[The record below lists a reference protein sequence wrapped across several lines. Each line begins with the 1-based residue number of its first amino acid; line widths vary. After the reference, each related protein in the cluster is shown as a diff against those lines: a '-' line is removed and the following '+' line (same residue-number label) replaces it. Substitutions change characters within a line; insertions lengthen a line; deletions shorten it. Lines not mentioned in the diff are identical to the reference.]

1 MDTPI
6 DPLPAA
12 APRSLR
18 IAPAVVIVLL
28 VAASFIWLVWFAE
41 PTLLRL
47 FGVFLAPALGG
58 IALLIWWLAFSR
70 ATLRAKVG
78 ITLGAAA
85 LVVAALFLAHP
96 FAGPFAALWGVPG
109 AAGAAVLI
117 WAALPRASRRVR
129 TRSALLAAIVA
140 FAPWLALRTAGQ
152 IGEGMITFAPRW
164 QPDAPG
170 VSWSATPAASRPAA
184 SQAALVGGAFDW
196 TGFRGPN
203 RNSVAIVPSAW
214 RTSTALT
221 PPTRAWSRPV
231 GLGWSSFAVIGD
243 HVFTQ
248 EQRDELEC
256 AVAYS
261 QATGSELWVHA
272 DRNRF
277 DEISGGAGPRA
288 TPTFADGTLY
298 VFGPSGLL
306 TCLDAASG
314 AVRWQYAEY
323 ARLKAPT
330 WGFASSPLIVGDL
343 VVVGLC
349 GAGGIRLAAHRREDG
364 AVAWHA
370 HGGDSGYSSP
380 HAATIAGVEQILYLD
395 GAGFTGHAPSD
406 GRELWRYDWPTKE
419 PKTIQPWP
427 LDDRTVLIG
436 MGYGYGLR
444 RLEITPNADGAWQ
457 VREVWRSNRLKT
469 KFNDFVCAG
478 GLAVGLDEGILA
490 CIDLTTGE
498 RRWKGGRYGYGQVLL
513 LPRESG
519 ETLANPASTTA
530 GEKVPAVGET
540 SGDPP
545 AGARLIVLAEDG
557 SVHLLAFD
565 AQGARELVAFDA
577 LTGKTW
583 NHPVLTPEGLL
594 IRNGEEAQFYRIAA
608 GGNAPPPAA
617 PQ

>member
-28 VAASFIWLVWFAE
+28 AAAAFVWLVWFAE

-47 FGVFLAPALGG
+47 FGVFLTPALAG

-70 ATLRAKVG
+70 ATARAKVG
-78 ITLGAAA
+78 VTLGGAA
-85 LVVAALFLAHP
+85 LVAAALFLAHP
-96 FAGPFAALWGVPG
+96 FASAFAALWGVPG

-129 TRSALLAAIVA
+129 ARGALLGALAA

-170 VSWSATPAASRPAA
+170 VRWSAPTNTASRPAA
-184 SQAALVGGAFDW
+184 SQAALVAGAFDW

-203 RNSVAIVPSAW
+203 RNSVAIASSAW
-214 RTSTALT
+214 RTAAAPA
-221 PPTRAWSRPV
+221 PPARVWSKRV
-231 GLGWSSFAVIGD
+231 GLGWSSYALIGD
-243 HVFTQ
+243 HIFTQ

-256 AVAYS
+256 VVAYS
-261 QATGSELWVHA
+261 LSTGSELWVHA

-288 TPTFADGTLY
+288 TPTFADGSLY

-314 AVRWQYAEY
+314 AVRWQYTEFAQ
-323 ARLKAPT
+323 LKPPT

-349 GAGGIRLAAHRREDG
+349 GAGGIRLSAHRRADG
-364 AVAWHA
+364 AVAWQA
-370 HGGDSGYSSP
+370 RGGDSGYSSP
-380 HAATIAGVEQILYLD
+380 HAATLAGVEQILYLD

-427 LDDRTVLIG
+427 LDDKTVLIG

-444 RLEITPNADGAWQ
+444 RLEITPNAAGAWQ
-457 VREVWRSNRLKT
+457 AREVWRSNRLKT
-469 KFNDFVCAG
+469 KFNDFVCTN

-490 CIDLTTGE
+490 CIDLATGE

-513 LPRESG
+513 LPTEGSDAPTNTAESQ
-519 ETLANPASTTA
+519 AA
-530 GEKVPAVGET
+530 
-540 SGDPP
+540 
-545 AGARLIVLAEDG
+545 ARLIVLAEDG

-565 AQGARELVAFDA
+565 GQGARELLAFDA

-608 GGNAPPPAA
+608 DGNAQPPTA